1 MTATDQASAT
11 QCASRSA
18 TPEQSAVTPGQETL
32 IRDNMALVGH
42 MVREML
48 FKVPPH
54 VHRDDL
60 ASAGYAA
67 LVTAAQS
74 YDPERGIP
82 FGRFAAVRVRGA
94 LLDELRSMDWASR
107 SVRAR
112 ARRADV
118 AREELTRRL
127 GRTPTAEELA
137 ELLGVA
143 VGELS
148 SVDDD
153 VQRAAV
159 LSLQG
164 FATGTAEDLVTETAM
179 NPEELLLHRER
190 LGYLHDAVTV
200 LPERL
205 RYVVEASF
213 LQERPL
219 SEVAAELGVTESRVS
234 QLRTEALA
242 LLRDGLI
249 THMEQ
254 KRVPDAKDGCVARR
268 RAAYAAQIAARSTM
282 TSRLGVTD
290 AQGLRLADLAGHLSE
305 AA

>member
-1 MTATDQASAT
+1 MTAAT
-11 QCASRSA
+11 KTVSR
-18 TPEQSAVTPGQETL
+18 EQETL
-32 IRDNMALVGH
+32 IRENMALVGH

-48 FKVPPH
+48 FKVPAH

-67 LVTAAQS
+67 LVSAAQA
-74 YDPERGIP
+74 YDGDRGVP

-94 LLDELRSMDWASR
+94 LLDELRGMDWASR

-112 ARRADV
+112 ARRAEV
-118 AREELTRRL
+118 ARQELTARL
-127 GRTPTAEELA
+127 GRTPTAAELA
-137 ELLGVA
+137 ELPGVA

-148 SVDDD
+148 TVDDD

-164 FATGTAEDLVTETAM
+164 FAVGSAEDMVAETAM

-190 LGYLHDAVTV
+190 IGYLRDAVAV

-213 LQERPL
+213 LRERPL

-242 LLRDGLI
+242 LLKDGLT
-249 THMEQ
+249 THLEQ
-254 KRVPDAKDGCVARR
+254 QDNGMGRDGCVARR
-268 RAAYAAQIAARSTM
+268 RAVYAAQIAARSTM
-282 TSRLGVTD
+282 ATRLGATD
-290 AQGLRLADLAGHLSE
+290 VQGLPR

>member
-1 MTATDQASAT
+1 MSAGT
-11 QCASRSA
+11 KSVTR
-18 TPEQSAVTPGQETL
+18 EQERL
-32 IRDNMALVGH
+32 IRENMALVGH

-60 ASAGYAA
+60 ASAGYTA
-67 LVTAAQS
+67 LVTAAQA
-74 YDPERGIP
+74 YDAGRGIP
-82 FGRFAAVRVRGA
+82 FGRFAAMRVRGA
-94 LLDELRSMDWASR
+94 LLDELRSMDWATR

-112 ARRADV
+112 ARRADT
-118 AREELTRRL
+118 ARQELTSKL
-127 GRTPTAEELA
+127 GRTPTPTELA

-148 SVDDD
+148 NVDDD

-164 FATGTAEDLVTETAM
+164 FAAGTAEDMIAETDL
-179 NPEELLLHRER
+179 NPEEMLLHRER
-190 LGYLHDAVTV
+190 IGYLHDAVAV

-205 RYVVEASF
+205 RFVVEASF

-219 SEVAAELGVTESRVS
+219 AEVAAELGVTESRVS

-242 LLRDGLI
+242 LLKDGLA

-254 KRVPDAKDGCVARR
+254 QETGSAKDGCVARR
-268 RAAYAAQIAARSTM
+268 RAVYAAQIAARSTIS
-282 TSRLGVTD
+282 TRLAATD
-290 AQGLRLADLAGHLSE
+290 VRGLRKVA
-305 AA
+305 

>member
-1 MTATDQASAT
+1 MSAATT
-11 QCASRSA
+11 
-18 TPEQSAVTPGQETL
+18 TTVTRAQETL
-32 IRDNMALVGH
+32 IRDNMPLVGH

-67 LVTAAQS
+67 LVTAARS
-74 YDPERGIP
+74 FDPQRGIP
-82 FGRFAAVRVRGA
+82 FGRFAASRVRGA
-94 LLDELRSMDWASR
+94 LLDELRGMDWATR

-118 AREELTRRL
+118 ARQELTAKL

-137 ELLGVA
+137 ELLGVGVA
-143 VGELS
+143 ELAGTE
-148 SVDDD
+148 DD

-164 FATGTAEDLVTETAM
+164 FTAGAAEDLVTESSM

-190 LGYLHDAVTV
+190 IGYLHDAVAV

-205 RYVVEASF
+205 RFVVEASF

-219 SEVAAELGVTESRVS
+219 SEVAAELQVTESRVS

-242 LLRDGLI
+242 LLRDGLS
-249 THMEQ
+249 THMDQ
-254 KRVPDAKDGCVARR
+254 HDAAAAKGDGCVARR
-268 RAAYAAQIAARSTM
+268 RAAYAAQIAGRSTM
-282 TSRLGVTD
+282 ASRLAVTD
-290 AQGLRLADLAGHLSE
+290 IEGARRTAHVSV

>member
-1 MTATDQASAT
+1 MSAATKT
-11 QCASRSA
+11 
-18 TPEQSAVTPGQETL
+18 VTREQETL
-32 IRDNMALVGH
+32 IRENMPLVGH
-42 MVREML
+42 VVREML
-48 FKVPPH
+48 FKVPAH

-67 LVTAAQS
+67 LVTAARA
-74 YDPERGIP
+74 YDASRGIP

-94 LLDELRSMDWASR
+94 LLDELRGMDWASR

-112 ARRADV
+112 ARRAEV
-118 AREELTRRL
+118 ARQELTAQL
-127 GRTPTAEELA
+127 GRTPTPQELA

-143 VGELS
+143 VGELATI
-148 SVDDD
+148 DDD

-164 FATGTAEDLVTETAM
+164 FAAGTAEDMVTEQTM
-179 NPEELLLHRER
+179 NPEETLLHRER
-190 LGYLHDAVTV
+190 MGYLHDAVAV

-205 RYVVEASF
+205 RFVVEASF

-219 SEVAAELGVTESRVS
+219 SQVAAELGVTESRVS

-242 LLRDGLI
+242 LLRDGLS

-254 KRVPDAKDGCVARR
+254 QDTGTGKDGCVARR
-268 RAAYAAQIAARSTM
+268 RAAYAAQIAGRSTM
-282 TSRLGVTD
+282 AT
-290 AQGLRLADLAGHLSE
+290 RLAATDVSGQNLRY

>member
-1 MTATDQASAT
+1 MTAAAAT
-11 QCASRSA
+11 KTVAR
-18 TPEQSAVTPGQETL
+18 ELETL
-32 IRDNMALVGH
+32 IRDNMPLVGH

-67 LVTAAQS
+67 LVTAARS
-74 YDPERGIP
+74 FDPSRGIP
-82 FGRFAAVRVRGA
+82 FGRFAASRVRGA
-94 LLDELRSMDWASR
+94 LLDELRGMDWASR

-112 ARRADV
+112 ARRADT
-118 AREELTRRL
+118 ARQELTAKL
-127 GRTPTAEELA
+127 GRTPTATELS

-143 VGELS
+143 VAELAT
-148 SVDDD
+148 VEDD

-164 FATGTAEDLVTETAM
+164 FTTGAAEDLVTDSSMT
-179 NPEELLLHRER
+179 PEELLVHRER
-190 LGYLHDAVTV
+190 IGYLHDAVAV

-205 RYVVEASF
+205 RFVVEASF

-219 SEVAAELGVTESRVS
+219 SEVAAELDVTESRVS

-242 LLRDGLI
+242 LLRDGLS
-249 THMEQ
+249 THMDQ
-254 KRVPDAKDGCVARR
+254 HVTAAAKNDGVVARR

-282 TSRLGVTD
+282 ASRLAVTD
-290 AQGLRLADLAGHLSE
+290 IEGARHSAQVSV

>member
-1 MTATDQASAT
+1 MSAT
-11 QCASRSA
+11 KTVTR
-18 TPEQSAVTPGQETL
+18 EQEQL
-32 IRDNMALVGH
+32 IRENMALVGH

-48 FKVPPH
+48 FKVPAH

-67 LVTAAQS
+67 LVTAARGF
-74 YDPERGIP
+74 DAARGIP
-82 FGRFAAVRVRGA
+82 FGRFAAMRVRGA

-112 ARRADV
+112 ARRAET
-118 AREELTRRL
+118 ARAELTAQL
-127 GRTPTAEELA
+127 GRNPSPEELA

-148 SVDDD
+148 TVDDD

-164 FATGTAEDLVTETAM
+164 FTAGSADDLVTDTSM
-179 NPEELLLHRER
+179 NPEEMLLHRER
-190 LGYLHDAVTV
+190 IGYLHDAVAV

-205 RYVVEASF
+205 RFVVEASF

-219 SEVAAELGVTESRVS
+219 AEVAAELGVTESRVS
-234 QLRTEALA
+234 QLRGEALA
-242 LLRDGLI
+242 LLKDGLA
-249 THMEQ
+249 TSMEN
-254 KRVPDAKDGCVARR
+254 KEAAKAKDGCVSRR
-268 RAAYAAQIAARSTM
+268 RAVYAAQIAARSTM
-282 TSRLGVTD
+282 ASRLGATD
-290 AQGLRLADLAGHLSE
+290 IQGLRV

>member
-1 MTATDQASAT
+1 MPAPAPAPTVASV
-11 QCASRSA
+11 
-18 TPEQSAVTPGQETL
+18 TPEQEAL

-74 YDPERGIP
+74 FDAERGIP

-118 AREELTRRL
+118 AREELTRHL

-290 AQGLRLADLAGHLSE
+290 AQGLRLSDIPARMPQ

>member
-1 MTATDQASAT
+1 MSAT
-11 QCASRSA
+11 TAQKPVSR
-18 TPEQSAVTPGQETL
+18 ELENL
-32 IRDNMALVGH
+32 IRENMPLVGH
-42 MVREML
+42 VVREML
-48 FKVPPH
+48 FKVPAH

-67 LVTAAQS
+67 LVTAARAFDAS
-74 YDPERGIP
+74 RGIP

-118 AREELTRRL
+118 ARQDLTAQL
-127 GRTPTAEELA
+127 GRTPTPAELA
-137 ELLGVA
+137 ELLGVGVA
-143 VGELS
+143 ELAT
-148 SVDDD
+148 VDDD

-164 FATGTAEDLVTETAM
+164 FSAGAADDMVTEVSL
-179 NPEELLLHRER
+179 NPEEMLLHRER
-190 LGYLHDAVTV
+190 IGYLHDAVAV

-205 RYVVEASF
+205 RFVVEASF

-242 LLRDGLI
+242 LLRDGLS
-249 THMEQ
+249 THMDE
-254 KRVPDAKDGCVARR
+254 KDTGGGKDGCVARR
-268 RAAYAAQIAARSTM
+268 RAAYAAQIAGRSTM
-282 TSRLGVTD
+282 ASRLAVTD
-290 AQGLRLADLAGHLSE
+290 VQGVNRSVAY

>member
-1 MTATDQASAT
+1 MNAATTSV
-11 QCASRSA
+11 SR
-18 TPEQSAVTPGQETL
+18 EQELL
-32 IRDNMALVGH
+32 IRDNMPLVGH

-67 LVTAAQS
+67 LVTAARA

-82 FGRFAAVRVRGA
+82 FARFAAARVRGA
-94 LLDELRSMDWASR
+94 LLDELRGMDWASR

-118 AREELTRRL
+118 ARQELTAKL
-127 GRTPTAEELA
+127 GRTPTGTELA
-137 ELLGVA
+137 ELLGVG
-143 VGELS
+143 VGELAT
-148 SVDDD
+148 VEED

-164 FATGTAEDLVTETAM
+164 FATGAAEDMVTDAAL
-179 NPEELLLHRER
+179 NPEEMLLHRER
-190 LGYLHDAVTV
+190 IGYLHDAVAV

-205 RYVVEASF
+205 RFVVEESF
-213 LQERPL
+213 LRERPL
-219 SEVAAELGVTESRVS
+219 ADVAAELGVTESRVS

-242 LLRDGLI
+242 LLKDGLSR
-249 THMEQ
+249 HMEE
-254 KRVPDAKDGCVARR
+254 RDAATAKDGCVARR
-268 RAAYAAQIAARSTM
+268 RAAYAAQIAGRSTM
-282 TSRLGVTD
+282 ATRLAVTD
-290 AQGLRLADLAGHLSE
+290 SQGVKLVDR

>member
-1 MTATDQASAT
+1 MTATVVTTAAKSAT
-11 QCASRSA
+11 R
-18 TPEQSAVTPGQETL
+18 TVTREQEQL

-67 LVTAAQS
+67 LVTAAQA
-74 YDPERGIP
+74 YDRSRGIP

-118 AREELTRRL
+118 AREELTRQL
-127 GRTPTAEELA
+127 GRTPTADELA

-164 FATGTAEDLVTETAM
+164 FTAGAAEDMVTEASM

-190 LGYLHDAVTV
+190 LGYLHDAVAV

-205 RYVVEASF
+205 RFVVEASF

-219 SEVAAELGVTESRVS
+219 FEVAAELGVTESRVS

-249 THMEQ
+249 THMDQ
-254 KRVPDAKDGCVARR
+254 VAAPVAKDGCVTRR
-268 RAAYAAQIAARSTM
+268 RAAYTAQIAARSTM
-282 TSRLGVTD
+282 ASRLSITD
-290 AQGLRLADLAGHLSE
+290 ARGERLAV

>member
-1 MTATDQASAT
+1 MSAATKSVT
-11 QCASRSA
+11 R
-18 TPEQSAVTPGQETL
+18 EQEIL
-32 IRDNMALVGH
+32 IRDNMPLVGH

-48 FKVPPH
+48 FKVPAH

-74 YDPERGIP
+74 FDAQRGIP
-82 FGRFAAVRVRGA
+82 FGRFAALRVRGA

-118 AREELTRRL
+118 ARQELTARL
-127 GRTPTAEELA
+127 GRTPDGNELA
-137 ELLGVA
+137 ELLGVGVA
-143 VGELS
+143 ELAT
-148 SVDDD
+148 VEDD
-153 VQRAAV
+153 VQRAAI

-164 FATGTAEDLVTETAM
+164 FTSGAAEDMVTEASL
-179 NPEELLLHRER
+179 NPEEMLLHRER
-190 LGYLHDAVTV
+190 IGYLHDAVAV

-205 RYVVEASF
+205 RFVVEASF

-219 SEVAAELGVTESRVS
+219 SDVAAELGVTESRVS

-242 LLRDGLI
+242 LLKDGLS
-249 THMEQ
+249 THMEA
-254 KRVPDAKDGCVARR
+254 RDSGAAKGDGCVARR
-268 RAAYAAQIAARSTM
+268 RAAYAAQIAGRSTM
-282 TSRLGVTD
+282 ATRLAVTD
-290 AQGLRLADLAGHLSE
+290 VHGVKVNR

>member
-1 MTATDQASAT
+1 MSAAIKT
-11 QCASRSA
+11 
-18 TPEQSAVTPGQETL
+18 VTRAQETL

-48 FKVPPH
+48 FKVPAH

-67 LVTAAQS
+67 LVTAAQAF
-74 YDPERGIP
+74 DGERGIP
-82 FGRFAAVRVRGA
+82 FGRFAAMRVRGA

-112 ARRADV
+112 ARRAET
-118 AREELTRRL
+118 ARTELTAQL
-127 GRTPTAEELA
+127 GRTPNAQELA
-137 ELLGVA
+137 QLLGVA
-143 VGELS
+143 VSELS
-148 SVDDD
+148 NVDDD

-164 FATGTAEDLVTETAM
+164 FAAGTADDMVTEKAL
-179 NPEELLLHRER
+179 NPEEMLLHRER
-190 LGYLHDAVTV
+190 IGYLHDAVAV

-219 SEVAAELGVTESRVS
+219 SEVAISLGVTESRVS

-242 LLRDGLI
+242 LLKDGLT
-249 THMEQ
+249 THMDQQESSA
-254 KRVPDAKDGCVARR
+254 AKDGCVARR
-268 RAAYAAQIAARSTM
+268 RAVYAAQIAARSTM
-282 TSRLGVTD
+282 STRLSATD
-290 AQGLRLADLAGHLSE
+290 AQGFRK

>member
-1 MTATDQASAT
+1 MSAT
-11 QCASRSA
+11 
-18 TPEQSAVTPGQETL
+18 TTNTTTVTRDQESL
-32 IRDNMALVGH
+32 IRENMALVGH

-60 ASAGYAA
+60 ASAGYTA
-67 LVTAAQS
+67 LVTAAKAF
-74 YDPERGIP
+74 DPARGVP
-82 FGRFAAVRVRGA
+82 FGRFAATRVRGA
-94 LLDELRSMDWASR
+94 LLDELRGLDWASR

-118 AREELTRRL
+118 ARQELTASL
-127 GRTPTAEELA
+127 GRTPTDDELA
-137 ELLGVA
+137 ELLGVG
-143 VGELS
+143 VSELAN
-148 SVDDD
+148 VADD

-164 FATGTAEDLVTETAM
+164 FSTGAAEDMVTETAL
-179 NPEELLLHRER
+179 NPEEMLLHRER
-190 LGYLHDAVTV
+190 IGYLHDAVAV

-205 RYVVEASF
+205 RFVVEASF
-213 LQERPL
+213 LAERPL
-219 SEVAAELGVTESRVS
+219 AEVAYELDVTESRVS

-242 LLRDGLI
+242 LLKDGLT

-254 KRVPDAKDGCVARR
+254 QHPAAAPRNGRVARK
-268 RAAYAAQIAARSTM
+268 RAVYTAQIAARSTM
-282 TSRLGVTD
+282 SSRLNATD
-290 AQGLRLADLAGHLSE
+290 AHGLLV

>member
-1 MTATDQASAT
+1 MSAATT
-11 QCASRSA
+11 KTVSREL
-18 TPEQSAVTPGQETL
+18 EQL
-32 IRDNMALVGH
+32 IRENMPLVGH
-42 MVREML
+42 LVREML
-48 FKVPPH
+48 FKVPAH

-67 LVTAAQS
+67 LVTAARS
-74 YDPERGIP
+74 FDTGRGIP

-118 AREELTRRL
+118 ARQELTAQL
-127 GRTPTAEELA
+127 GRTPSPAELA
-137 ELLGVA
+137 ELLGVG
-143 VGELS
+143 VSELAT
-148 SVDDD
+148 VDDD

-164 FATGTAEDLVTETAM
+164 FTAGAAEDMVTEDSM
-179 NPEELLLHRER
+179 NPEETLLHRER
-190 LGYLHDAVTV
+190 IGYLHDAVAV
-200 LPERL
+200 LPVRL
-205 RYVVEASF
+205 RFVVEASF

-219 SEVAAELGVTESRVS
+219 AEVAADLGVTESRVS

-242 LLRDGLI
+242 LLKDGLS

-254 KRVPDAKDGCVARR
+254 QDAGSAKGDGCVARR
-268 RAAYAAQIAARSTM
+268 RAAYAAQIASRSTM
-282 TSRLGVTD
+282 ASRLAVTD
-290 AQGLRLADLAGHLSE
+290 VQGRHKSVAY

>member
-1 MTATDQASAT
+1 MSAATKT
-11 QCASRSA
+11 
-18 TPEQSAVTPGQETL
+18 VTRAQETL
-32 IRDNMALVGH
+32 IRENMALVGH

-48 FKVPPH
+48 FRVPPH

-60 ASAGYAA
+60 ASAGYTA
-67 LVTAAQS
+67 LVTAAKAF
-74 YDPERGIP
+74 DTERGIP

-94 LLDELRSMDWASR
+94 LLDELRSMDWATR

-118 AREELTRRL
+118 ARQELTTKL
-127 GRTPTAEELA
+127 GRTPTPTELA

-143 VGELS
+143 VTELAN
-148 SVDDD
+148 VDDD

-164 FATGTAEDLVTETAM
+164 FAAGTAEDMVTESSM

-190 LGYLHDAVTV
+190 IGYLHDAVSV

-205 RYVVEASF
+205 RFVVEASF

-242 LLRDGLI
+242 LLRDGLS

-254 KRVPDAKDGCVARR
+254 QETAAAKGDGCVARR
-268 RAAYAAQIAARSTM
+268 RAAYAAQIAGRSTM
-282 TSRLGVTD
+282 ATRLAVTD
-290 AQGLRLADLAGHLSE
+290 VQGMKVQ
-305 AA
+305 AAYAA

>member
-1 MTATDQASAT
+1 MTTTVQPSA
-11 QCASRSA
+11 
-18 TPEQSAVTPGQETL
+18 AVTREQEEL

-67 LVTAAQS
+67 LVTAAQA
-74 YDPERGIP
+74 YDDQRGIP

-118 AREELTRRL
+118 AREELTRQL

-143 VGELS
+143 VSELS

-164 FATGTAEDLVTETAM
+164 FTAGAAEDLVTENSM
-179 NPEELLLHRER
+179 NPEEMLLHRER
-190 LGYLHDAVTV
+190 LGYLHDAVNV

-219 SEVAAELGVTESRVS
+219 SEVATSLGVTESRVS

-242 LLRDGLI
+242 LLRDGLT

-254 KRVPDAKDGCVARR
+254 KGAPAAKDGCVARR

-282 TSRLGVTD
+282 ASRLGVTD
-290 AQGLRLADLAGHLSE
+290 VHGQRLA
-305 AA
+305 AAA

>member
-1 MTATDQASAT
+1 MTAAT
-11 QCASRSA
+11 A
-18 TPEQSAVTPGQETL
+18 TKSVTREQEAL

-48 FKVPPH
+48 FKVPAH

-67 LVTAAQS
+67 LVTAAQGFDS
-74 YDPERGIP
+74 GRGIP
-82 FGRFAAVRVRGA
+82 FGRFAAMRVRGA

-118 AREELTRRL
+118 ARQELTARL
-127 GRTPTAEELA
+127 GRTPTPTELA
-137 ELLGVA
+137 ELLGVG
-143 VGELS
+143 VSELAH
-148 SVDDD
+148 VEDD

-164 FATGTAEDLVTETAM
+164 FSAGGADDMVTDASM

-190 LGYLHDAVTV
+190 IGYLHDAVAV

-205 RYVVEASF
+205 RFVVEASF

-242 LLRDGLI
+242 LLRDGLT
-249 THMEQ
+249 THMDQ
-254 KRVPDAKDGCVARR
+254 QDAGAARVDGVVARR
-268 RAAYAAQIAARSTM
+268 RAAYAAQIAGRSTM
-282 TSRLGVTD
+282 ASRLAVTD
-290 AQGLRLADLAGHLSE
+290 VHGMRVP
-305 AA
+305 AAA

>member
-1 MTATDQASAT
+1 MSAST
-11 QCASRSA
+11 K
-18 TPEQSAVTPGQETL
+18 TVTREQETL
-32 IRDNMALVGH
+32 IRENMALVGH

-67 LVTAAQS
+67 LVTAAQA
-74 YDPERGIP
+74 YDAQRGIP
-82 FGRFAAVRVRGA
+82 FGRFAAMRVRGA
-94 LLDELRSMDWASR
+94 LLDELRGMDWASR

-112 ARRADV
+112 ARRAEV
-118 AREELTRRL
+118 ARQELTAQL
-127 GRTPTAEELA
+127 GRTPNPTELA

-148 SVDDD
+148 TVDDD

-164 FATGTAEDLVTETAM
+164 FTAGTAEDMVTESSM

-190 LGYLHDAVTV
+190 IGYLHDAVSV

-205 RYVVEASF
+205 RFVVEASF

-242 LLRDGLI
+242 LLKDGLS

-254 KRVPDAKDGCVARR
+254 KDNGVAKDGAVARR
-268 RAAYAAQIAARSTM
+268 RAVYAAQIAARSTM
-282 TSRLGVTD
+282 ATRLAATD
-290 AQGLRLADLAGHLSE
+290 AHGMRK

>member
-1 MTATDQASAT
+1 MSAAKT
-11 QCASRSA
+11 KTVSREL
-18 TPEQSAVTPGQETL
+18 EQL
-32 IRDNMALVGH
+32 IRENMPLVGH
-42 MVREML
+42 LVREML
-48 FKVPPH
+48 FKVPAH

-74 YDPERGIP
+74 FDAGRGIP

-118 AREELTRRL
+118 ARQELTAQL
-127 GRTPTAEELA
+127 GRTPSPAELA
-137 ELLGVA
+137 GLLGVGVA
-143 VGELS
+143 ELAN
-148 SVDDD
+148 VDDD

-164 FATGTAEDLVTETAM
+164 FTAGAAEDMVTEGSM
-179 NPEELLLHRER
+179 NPEETLLHRER
-190 LGYLHDAVTV
+190 IGYLHDAVAV

-205 RYVVEASF
+205 RFVVEASF

-219 SEVAAELGVTESRVS
+219 SDVAAELGVTESRVS

-242 LLRDGLI
+242 LLKDGLS

-254 KRVPDAKDGCVARR
+254 QEAGSAKGDGCVARR

-282 TSRLGVTD
+282 SSRLAVTD
-290 AQGLRLADLAGHLSE
+290 VQGLQTSVAY

>member
-1 MTATDQASAT
+1 MSSAATKSVSPA
-11 QCASRSA
+11 
-18 TPEQSAVTPGQETL
+18 QEIL

-48 FKVPPH
+48 FKVPAH

-67 LVTAAQS
+67 LVTAAQAF
-74 YDPERGIP
+74 DDTRGIP
-82 FGRFAAVRVRGA
+82 FGRSAAMRVRCA
-94 LLDELRSMDWASR
+94 MLDELRSMDWATR
-107 SVRAR
+107 SVGAR
-112 ARRADV
+112 ARRAET
-118 AREELTRRL
+118 ARAELTTQL
-127 GRTPTAEELA
+127 GRTPSAQELA

-148 SVDDD
+148 NVDDD

-164 FATGTAEDLVTETAM
+164 FATGAAEDLVTETSL
-179 NPEELLLHRER
+179 NPEEMLLHRER
-190 LGYLHDAVTV
+190 IGYLHDAVAV

-205 RYVVEASF
+205 RFVVEASF

-219 SEVAAELGVTESRVS
+219 SAVAAELGVTESRVS

-242 LLRDGLI
+242 LLKDGLT
-249 THMEQ
+249 THMDQQESAAA
-254 KRVPDAKDGCVARR
+254 REGCVARR
-268 RAAYAAQIAARSTM
+268 RAVYAAQIAARSTM
-282 TSRLGVTD
+282 STRLAATD
-290 AQGLRLADLAGHLSE
+290 AHGLRLAA
-305 AA
+305 

>member
-1 MTATDQASAT
+1 MTAGTST
-11 QCASRSA
+11 VTR
-18 TPEQSAVTPGQETL
+18 EQEKL

-60 ASAGYAA
+60 ASAGYTA
-67 LVTAAQS
+67 LVTAVRAF
-74 YDPERGIP
+74 DANRGIP
-82 FGRFAAVRVRGA
+82 FGKFAAMRVRGA
-94 LLDELRSMDWASR
+94 LLDELRSMDWATR

-118 AREELTRRL
+118 ARQELTVQL
-127 GRTPTAEELA
+127 GRTPTPDELA

-143 VGELS
+143 VTELT

-164 FATGTAEDLVTETAM
+164 FATGSADDMVTETAM
-179 NPEELLLHRER
+179 NPEEMLLHRER
-190 LGYLHDAVTV
+190 IGYLHDAVAV

-205 RYVVEASF
+205 RFVVEASF
-213 LQERPL
+213 LRERPL
-219 SEVAAELGVTESRVS
+219 AEVATELGVTESRVS

-242 LLRDGLI
+242 LLKDGLT
-249 THMEQ
+249 THMDQ
-254 KRVPDAKDGCVARR
+254 KETGTAKDGCVARR
-268 RAAYAAQIAARSTM
+268 RALYAAQIAARSTM
-282 TSRLGVTD
+282 ATRLSATS
-290 AQGLRLADLAGHLSE
+290 AQGERLAA
-305 AA
+305 

>member
-1 MTATDQASAT
+1 MTATTDT
-11 QCASRSA
+11 TTTTVTR
-18 TPEQSAVTPGQETL
+18 EQESL

-48 FKVPPH
+48 FKVPAH

-67 LVTAAQS
+67 LVTASRAF
-74 YDPERGIP
+74 DATRGIP
-82 FGRFAAVRVRGA
+82 FGRFAALRVRGA
-94 LLDELRSMDWASR
+94 LLDELRGMDWASR

-118 AREELTRRL
+118 ARQELTAQL
-127 GRTPTAEELA
+127 GRTPTPAELA
-137 ELLGVA
+137 ELLGVGIA
-143 VGELS
+143 ELAT
-148 SVDDD
+148 VADD

-164 FATGTAEDLVTETAM
+164 FSTGVAEELVTENSM
-179 NPEELLLHRER
+179 NPEEMLLHRER
-190 LGYLHDAVTV
+190 LGYLHDAVTA

-205 RYVVEASF
+205 RFVVEASF

-219 SEVAAELGVTESRVS
+219 STVAAELGVTESRVS

-242 LLRDGLI
+242 LLKDGLT
-249 THMEQ
+249 THMDQ
-254 KRVPDAKDGCVARR
+254 QDNGTAAFDGCVARR
-268 RAAYAAQIAARSTM
+268 RAAYTKQIATRSTM
-282 TSRLGVTD
+282 ASRLAATD
-290 AQGLRLADLAGHLSE
+290 CRGMKI

>member
-1 MTATDQASAT
+1 MTAPTT
-11 QCASRSA
+11 K
-18 TPEQSAVTPGQETL
+18 TVTREQETL

-42 MVREML
+42 MVRELL
-48 FKVPPH
+48 FKVPAH

-67 LVTAAQS
+67 LVTAAQAF
-74 YDPERGIP
+74 DAQRGIP
-82 FGRFAAVRVRGA
+82 FGKFAAMRVRGA
-94 LLDELRSMDWASR
+94 LLDELRGMDWASR

-118 AREELTRRL
+118 ARQELTAKL
-127 GRTPTAEELA
+127 GRTPTATELA
-137 ELLGVA
+137 ELLGVG
-143 VGELS
+143 VSELAT
-148 SVDDD
+148 VEDD

-164 FATGTAEDLVTETAM
+164 FTAGAAEDLVTDAGL
-179 NPEELLLHRER
+179 NPEEMLLHRER
-190 LGYLHDAVTV
+190 IGYLHDAVAV

-205 RYVVEASF
+205 RFVVEASF

-242 LLRDGLI
+242 LLKDGLT

-254 KRVPDAKDGCVARR
+254 QSSEAARTEGCVARR
-268 RAAYAAQIAARSTM
+268 RAAYAAQIAGRSTM
-282 TSRLGVTD
+282 ATRLAVTD
-290 AQGLRLADLAGHLSE
+290 VQGARI
-305 AA
+305 AARHAA

>member
-1 MTATDQASAT
+1 MTATVAPRTVDAAARGSV
-11 QCASRSA
+11 SR
-18 TPEQSAVTPGQETL
+18 EQEQL

-48 FKVPPH
+48 FRVPPH

-67 LVTAAQS
+67 LVTAAQA
-74 YDPERGIP
+74 YDPQRGIP

-164 FATGTAEDLVTETAM
+164 FTAGAAEDMVTENSM
-179 NPEELLLHRER
+179 NPEETLLHRER

-205 RYVVEASF
+205 RFVVEASF

-242 LLRDGLI
+242 LLRDGLN

-254 KRVPDAKDGCVARR
+254 KNGPVAKDGCVARR

-282 TSRLGVTD
+282 SSRLSVTD
-290 AQGLRLADLAGHLSE
+290 VHGQRLAE

>member
-1 MTATDQASAT
+1 MTAAT
-11 QCASRSA
+11 K
-18 TPEQSAVTPGQETL
+18 TVTTAQETL

-48 FKVPPH
+48 FKVPAH

-67 LVTAAQS
+67 LVTAAQA
-74 YDPERGIP
+74 YDPARGIP
-82 FGRFAAVRVRGA
+82 FGRFAAMRVRGA

-112 ARRADV
+112 ARRAET
-118 AREELTRRL
+118 ARAELTAQL
-127 GRTPTAEELA
+127 GRTPNTQELA

-143 VGELS
+143 VSELS
-148 SVDDD
+148 TVDDD
-153 VQRAAV
+153 VQRAAI

-164 FATGTAEDLVTETAM
+164 FAAGTADDLITETSL
-179 NPEELLLHRER
+179 NPEEMLLHRER
-190 LGYLHDAVTV
+190 IGYLHDAVAV

-205 RYVVEASF
+205 RHVVEASF

-219 SEVAAELGVTESRVS
+219 SEVAASLGVTESRVS

-242 LLRDGLI
+242 LLKDGLT
-249 THMEQ
+249 THMDQ
-254 KRVPDAKDGCVARR
+254 QQPATGRDGCVARR
-268 RAAYAAQIAARSTM
+268 RAVYAAQIAARSTM
-282 TSRLGVTD
+282 STRLAATD
-290 AQGLRLADLAGHLSE
+290 AHGVRK

>member
-1 MTATDQASAT
+1 MTAPSTKT
-11 QCASRSA
+11 
-18 TPEQSAVTPGQETL
+18 VTREQETL

-48 FKVPPH
+48 FKVPAH

-67 LVTAAQS
+67 LVTAAQAF
-74 YDPERGIP
+74 DPQRGIP
-82 FGRFAAVRVRGA
+82 FGKFAARRVRAA
-94 LLDELRSMDWASR
+94 LLAELRGRDWASR
-107 SVRAR
+107 AVRAR

-118 AREELTRRL
+118 ARQELTAKL
-127 GRTPTAEELA
+127 GRTPTATELA
-137 ELLGVA
+137 ELLGVG
-143 VGELS
+143 VSELAT
-148 SVDDD
+148 VDDD
-153 VQRAAV
+153 VQRAAI

-164 FATGTAEDLVTETAM
+164 FTSGTAEDMVTDATM
-179 NPEELLLHRER
+179 NPEETLLHRER
-190 LGYLHDAVTV
+190 IGYLHDAVAV

-205 RYVVEASF
+205 RFVVEASF

-242 LLRDGLI
+242 LLRDGLS
-249 THMEQ
+249 THMDQQESAA
-254 KRVPDAKDGCVARR
+254 AKGDGCVARR
-268 RAAYAAQIAARSTM
+268 RAAYAAQIAGRSTM
-282 TSRLGVTD
+282 ASRLAVTD
-290 AQGLRLADLAGHLSE
+290 VQGLKVQPAY

>member
-1 MTATDQASAT
+1 MSAGT
-11 QCASRSA
+11 KSVTR
-18 TPEQSAVTPGQETL
+18 EQERL
-32 IRDNMALVGH
+32 IRENMALVGH

-60 ASAGYAA
+60 ASAGYTA
-67 LVTAAQS
+67 LVTAAQAF
-74 YDPERGIP
+74 DAGRGIP
-82 FGRFAAVRVRGA
+82 FGRFAAMRVRGA
-94 LLDELRSMDWASR
+94 LLDELRSMDWATR

-112 ARRADV
+112 ARRADT
-118 AREELTRRL
+118 ARQELTSKL
-127 GRTPTAEELA
+127 GRTPTPTELA

-148 SVDDD
+148 TVDED

-164 FATGTAEDLVTETAM
+164 FSAGAAEDMVTDSEM
-179 NPEELLLHRER
+179 NPEEMLLHRER
-190 LGYLHDAVTV
+190 IGYLHDAVAV

-205 RYVVEASF
+205 RFVVEASF

-242 LLRDGLI
+242 LLKDGLA

-254 KRVPDAKDGCVARR
+254 QEIGSARDGCVARR
-268 RAAYAAQIAARSTM
+268 RAVYAAQIAARSTVA
-282 TSRLGVTD
+282 TRLAATD
-290 AQGLRLADLAGHLSE
+290 VRGLRKVA
-305 AA
+305 

>member
-1 MTATDQASAT
+1 
-11 QCASRSA
+11 
-18 TPEQSAVTPGQETL
+18 
-32 IRDNMALVGH
+32 
-42 MVREML
+42 
-48 FKVPPH
+48 
-54 VHRDDL
+54 
-60 ASAGYAA
+60 
-67 LVTAAQS
+67 
-74 YDPERGIP
+74 
-82 FGRFAAVRVRGA
+82 
-94 LLDELRSMDWASR
+94 MDWASR

-118 AREELTRRL
+118 ARQELTAQL
-127 GRTPTAEELA
+127 GRTPSPVELA
-137 ELLGVA
+137 ELLGVG
-143 VGELS
+143 VSELAH
-148 SVDDD
+148 VDDD

-164 FATGTAEDLVTETAM
+164 FTAGGAEDMVTEGSM
-179 NPEELLLHRER
+179 NPEETLLHRER
-190 LGYLHDAVTV
+190 IGYLHDAVAV

-219 SEVAAELGVTESRVS
+219 SEVAAELGVTESRIS

-242 LLRDGLI
+242 LLKDGLG

-254 KRVPDAKDGCVARR
+254 QDNGAAKGDGCVARR

-282 TSRLGVTD
+282 SSRLAVTD
-290 AQGLRLADLAGHLSE
+290 VQGQQTSGAY

>member
-1 MTATDQASAT
+1 
-11 QCASRSA
+11 
-18 TPEQSAVTPGQETL
+18 
-32 IRDNMALVGH
+32 MALVGH

-60 ASAGYAA
+60 ASAGYTA
-67 LVTAAQS
+67 LVTAAQAF
-74 YDPERGIP
+74 DPERGIP
-82 FGRFAAVRVRGA
+82 FGRFAAARVRGA
-94 LLDELRSMDWASR
+94 LLDELRSMDWATR
-107 SVRAR
+107 SVRSR

-118 AREELTRRL
+118 ARQELTAKL
-127 GRTPTAEELA
+127 GRTPTPTELA

-148 SVDDD
+148 NVDDD

-164 FATGTAEDLVTETAM
+164 FAAGTAEDMIAETDL
-179 NPEELLLHRER
+179 NPEEMLLHRER
-190 LGYLHDAVTV
+190 IGYLHDAVAV

-205 RYVVEASF
+205 RFVVEASF

-219 SEVAAELGVTESRVS
+219 AEVAAELGVTESRVS

-242 LLRDGLI
+242 LLKDGLA

-254 KRVPDAKDGCVARR
+254 KETGSAKDGCVARR
-268 RAAYAAQIAARSTM
+268 RAVYAAQIAARSTIS
-282 TSRLGVTD
+282 TRLAATD
-290 AQGLRLADLAGHLSE
+290 VHGLRK

>member
-1 MTATDQASAT
+1 MNTTARQ
-11 QCASRSA
+11 
-18 TPEQSAVTPGQETL
+18 QETL
-32 IRDNMALVGH
+32 IRENMPLVGH
-42 MVREML
+42 IVREML

-60 ASAGYAA
+60 ASAGYTA
-67 LVTAAQS
+67 LVTAAQA
-74 YDPERGIP
+74 YDAERGIP

-94 LLDELRSMDWASR
+94 LLDELRSMDWATR
-107 SVRAR
+107 SVRSR

-118 AREELTRRL
+118 ARQELTTKL
-127 GRTPTAEELA
+127 GRTPTPTELA

-143 VGELS
+143 VGELAN
-148 SVDDD
+148 VDED

-164 FATGTAEDLVTETAM
+164 FAAGTAEDMVTDNGM
-179 NPEELLLHRER
+179 NPEEMLLHRER
-190 LGYLHDAVTV
+190 IGYLHDAVAV

-205 RYVVEASF
+205 RFVVEASF

-219 SEVAAELGVTESRVS
+219 GEVAAELGVTESRVS

-242 LLRDGLI
+242 LLKDGLG

-254 KRVPDAKDGCVARR
+254 RETGTAKDGCVARR
-268 RAAYAAQIAARSTM
+268 
-282 TSRLGVTD
+282 
-290 AQGLRLADLAGHLSE
+290 
-305 AA
+305 